1 MNKVAPP
8 PDFDDNP
15 EWTEEEF
22 TRARPASEMHPPHVV
37 AALVRKPGRPLGS
50 TTSTRQQVT
59 LRLEREVLTRLRAT
73 GPGWQTRVNEALR
86 KVVGL

>member
-1 MNKVAPP
+1 MSEITLP

-15 EWTEEEF
+15 EWTDEDF
-22 TRARPASEMHPPHVV
+22 ARARPASEMHPPHIVDI
-37 AALVRKPGRPLGS
+37 LVRKPGRPPGS

-59 LRLEREVLTRLRAT
+59 LRLEREVLARLRAS